1 MILERL
7 GVSWDERYGQLC
19 AIRDAGGDVN
29 VSEEDPDP
37 ARQRLGEWISTQRQ
51 AKKNKKLSAERITR
65 LEAFGVIWD
74 PLAAAFDA
82 NCAAL
87 QQIKDAGGDVN
98 VSTLD
103 PDPARKALG
112 EWISH
117 QRSAQKRNR
126 LSAER
131 ITRLEALG
139 VWWSKPRTP

>member
-1 MILERL
+1 MDQTPR
-7 GVSWDERYGQLC
+7 
-19 AIRDAGGDVN
+19 AIGGSASNGGCVRVPPTLFGDIEIHPHRVAD
-29 VSEEDPDP
+29 SPP
-37 ARQRLGEWISTQRQ
+37 ASCYALRML
-51 AKKNKKLSAERITR
+51 N
-65 LEAFGVIWD
+65 D
-74 PLAAAFDA
+74 AFDA

-98 VSTLD
+98 VSQVD
-103 PDPARKALG
+103 PDPARKVLG